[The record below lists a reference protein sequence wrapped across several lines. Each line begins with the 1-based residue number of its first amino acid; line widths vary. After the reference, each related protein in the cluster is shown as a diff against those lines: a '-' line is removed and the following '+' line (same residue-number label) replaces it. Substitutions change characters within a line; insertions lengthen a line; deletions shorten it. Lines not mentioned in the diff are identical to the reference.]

1 VGPSHEIAP
10 LGVIESPGAPPF
22 PRRPQL
28 SDPDRRTPKRPD
40 HDEDAFGQCHLSPI
54 GPRPTPR
61 RVHIFRTNANNQVRN
76 ARLTA
81 LIQPGA
87 LKRTGYAELW
97 DMICAQEPLQLA

>member
-1 VGPSHEIAP
+1 VLHHFPIALNCLIQTGGHLNVPTTTRTHLGSAIARPS
-10 LGVIESPGAPPF
+10 GRAPP
-22 PRRPQL
+22 
-28 SDPDRRTPKRPD
+28 
-40 HDEDAFGQCHLSPI
+40 
-54 GPRPTPR
+54 PR